1 MATPVNS
8 LRTLCEG
15 KAEGITKTTTFR
27 VDPDL
32 IQFEEGFNLRSKNK
46 ELEEHVE
53 RLYLAMKE
61 GAFIPPIDVT
71 VETGTIICRDGHC
84 RTRAGQRLK
93 LEVPEFTLEARQ
105 LRGNETDAVLHML
118 GSGTGGMP
126 LTPLEQ
132 GKGYLRLLKMG
143 LFVEEIAKKLGVSR
157 VTVDKGVTLAEAPV
171 KIQNMV
177 ASGAVSSTVA
187 IDAIKQGKEGMAALE
202 EAVTKHQEVP
212 TKTKKGKVKKVTA
225 KTLRGTKADKKSN
238 VKKEVVAATP
248 ADSVTV
254 TLKRDAAVELV
265 EFISTL
271 CNPVTDPKVEEAK
284 VAIET
289 TLL

>member
-1 MATPVNS
+1 
-8 LRTLCEG
+8 
-15 KAEGITKTTTFR
+15 
-27 VDPDL
+27 
-32 IQFEEGFNLRSKNK
+32 
-46 ELEEHVE
+46 
-53 RLYLAMKE
+53 
-61 GAFIPPIDVT
+61 
-71 VETGTIICRDGHC
+71 
-84 RTRAGQRLK
+84 
-93 LEVPEFTLEARQ
+93 
-105 LRGNETDAVLHML
+105 ML

-254 TLKRDAAVELV
+254 TLKRDVAVELV